1 MNFGSSS
8 SMRPE
13 SLPQGCCQLFEHLF
27 LAGAAL
33 WDPHLT
39 AGLYQKASPILLSID
54 VQHDVVFDS
63 IKCNVRSLRSEQRA
77 ICSVGRT
84 KHHFPSFPQAQLGS
98 VSLWQPPTNQKV
110 SARANAGFCVISCE
124 VFHWP
129 RSLTAWA
136 SPLQRLT
143 ACA

>member
-63 IKCNVRSLRSEQRA
+63 IEGNVRALRSNHSLHAKPAKTSGNLVERFVRPEEQN
-77 ICSVGRT
+77 SFVGFSRGT
-84 KHHFPSFPQAQLGS
+84 ARECVAVARPLSAKEPEPLSPCERRPPALQAHLPQA
-98 VSLWQPPTNQKV
+98 
-110 SARANAGFCVISCE
+110 RA
-124 VFHWP
+124 
-129 RSLTAWA
+129 
-136 SPLQRLT
+136 
-143 ACA
+143 